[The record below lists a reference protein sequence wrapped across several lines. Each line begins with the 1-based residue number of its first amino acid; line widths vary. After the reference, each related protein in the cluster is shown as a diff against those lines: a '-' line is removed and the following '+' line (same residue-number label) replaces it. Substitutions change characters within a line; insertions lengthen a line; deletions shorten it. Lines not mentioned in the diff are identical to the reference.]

1 MLQVDYTNAG
11 VEELTQT
18 TEAMQGLFSIFT
30 CPKPSVTNFV
40 ILYYF
45 CKYKS
50 VIP

>member
-1 MLQVDYTNAG
+1 MLQVDYTDVG

-18 TEAMQGLFSIFT
+18 TEAMQGLLSIFT
-30 CPKPSVTNFV
+30 CLKPSVTNFV